1 MWRRALAA
9 AARSRPF
16 ASRDALASC
25 SSVSS
30 PPPDA
35 ARRAAARRASS
46 SSETCSTSGARDVAP
61 EDTIYALSSAP
72 GRAGVAVIRVSGPA
86 ASDVLRLAPR
96 VGGPEGRRPRH
107 REAVPTTFACPDTGE
122 TLDRGILLW
131 FDAPRSFTGEDV
143 AELHVHGSL
152 AVVRGILD
160 ALARLRPPR
169 VAATERATTATRS
182 SSSSSSSSSF
192 SSSSSRSPSV
202 IRAAEP
208 GEFTRR
214 AFHNDKLDLTQA
226 EGLADLLDAET
237 TAQRRQALSQSGGSL
252 RRRYERWRDALVRSA
267 AHVEA
272 TLDFAEDEG
281 VSDDVFRATVP
292 AVASLRDELDEHLRA
307 PPRGELVRR
316 GVRVALVGAP
326 NAGKSS
332 LLNALAGRPAA
343 IVSDHP
349 GTTRDAVEVALE
361 LGGYKVIVA
370 DTAGVRET
378 TDPVEL
384 EGIRRSEAHARDADL
399 TVLVLDAAAEDDAKT
414 LPPWVDR
421 GANLIVRNK
430 MDLPR
435 AKKKIKIAAASTTTT
450 TTNATTHALSC
461 ETREGL
467 DAFVEALGAAVAARV
482 TAGAGDDANVSAI
495 TRSRHRDRLHECVAH
510 LDRFVESARGNRGTP
525 EVAAEEL
532 RLAARA
538 LGRVTGH
545 VDVEELL
552 DVIFT
557 DFCIGK

>member
-1 MWRRALAA
+1 M
-9 AARSRPF
+9 
-16 ASRDALASC
+16 
-25 SSVSS
+25 
-30 PPPDA
+30 
-35 ARRAAARRASS
+35 
-46 SSETCSTSGARDVAP
+46 AP
-61 EDTIYALSSAP
+61 GDTVYALSSAP

-107 REAVPTTFACPDTGE
+107 REAIPTTFACPETGE

-160 ALARLRPPR
+160 ALSRLRPPR
-169 VAATERATTATRS
+169 VAAASRS
-182 SSSSSSSSSF
+182 SS
-192 SSSSSRSPSV
+192 SV

-237 TAQRRQALSQSGGSL
+237 TAQRRQALSQSGGAL

-272 TLDFAEDEG
+272 TLDFAEDDG
-281 VSDDVFRATVP
+281 VSDDVFRAVVP
-292 AVASLRDELDEHLRA
+292 DVASLRDELDEHLRA

-332 LLNALAGRPAA
+332 LLNALAGRSAA
-343 IVSDHP
+343 IVSHHP

-384 EGIRRSEAHARDADL
+384 EGIRRSEARARDADL
-399 TVLVLDAAAEDDAKT
+399 TVSVLDAASEGDQKT
-414 LPPWVDR
+414 LPPWAHR
-421 GANLIVRNK
+421 GANLVVRNK
-430 MDLPR
+430 MDLPGLVRDEGRDGRVRRGARRRGGR
-435 AKKKIKIAAASTTTT
+435 A
-450 TTNATTHALSC
+450 
-461 ETREGL
+461 
-467 DAFVEALGAAVAARV
+467 
-482 TAGAGDDANVSAI
+482 
-495 TRSRHRDRLHECVAH
+495 RHRGRGGRRERLGHHAIAPSGSIGGVRGASRSIRRVGARTRGYAGVSRGGVATRGARARKSH
-510 LDRFVESARGNRGTP
+510 GTRRRRRTPRRHIHRLLHRKMIRGVGCEDARGRDSPT
-525 EVAAEEL
+525 
-532 RLAARA
+532 R
-538 LGRVTGH
+538 
-545 VDVEELL
+545 
-552 DVIFT
+552 
-557 DFCIGK
+557 

>member
-30 PPPDA
+30 PPSDA

-169 VAATERATTATRS
+169 VAATERATAATRS
-182 SSSSSSSSSF
+182 SSSSSTSSSS

-226 EGLADLLDAET
+226 EGLADLLEAET

-399 TVLVLDAAAEDDAKT
+399 TVLVLDAAAEGDAGT

-430 MDLPR
+430 MDLPL
-435 AKKKIKIAAASTTTT
+435 AKKKIKIAAAAATT

-495 TRSRHRDRLHECVAH
+495 TRSRHRDRLDECVAH
-510 LDRFVESARGNRGTP
+510 LDRFVESARGDRGTP

>member
-9 AARSRPF
+9 AARFRPF

-25 SSVSS
+25 TPVSP

-61 EDTIYALSSAP
+61 GDTVYALSSAP

-107 REAVPTTFACPDTGE
+107 REAIPTTFACPETGE

-160 ALARLRPPR
+160 ALSRLRPPR
-169 VAATERATTATRS
+169 VAARERASSAATRAFAAASRS
-182 SSSSSSSSSF
+182 SS
-192 SSSSSRSPSV
+192 SV

-237 TAQRRQALSQSGGSL
+237 TAQRRQALSQSGGAL

-272 TLDFAEDEG
+272 TLDFAEDDG
-281 VSDDVFRATVP
+281 VSDDVFRAVVP
-292 AVASLRDELDEHLRA
+292 DVASLRDELDEHLRA

-332 LLNALAGRPAA
+332 LLNALAGRSAA
-343 IVSDHP
+343 IVSHHP

-384 EGIRRSEAHARDADL
+384 EGIRRAEARARDADL
-399 TVLVLDAAAEDDAKT
+399 TVSVLDAASEGDQKT
-414 LPPWVDR
+414 LPPWAHR
-421 GANLIVRNK
+421 GANLVVRNK
-430 MDLPR
+430 MDLPGAR
-435 AKKKIKIAAASTTTT
+435 RDASD
-450 TTNATTHALSC
+450 ATTHAVSC
-461 ETREGL
+461 ATREGM
-467 DAFVEALGAAVAARV
+467 DAFVEALGDAVAARV

-495 TRSRHRDRLHECVAH
+495 TRSRHRDRLEECVAH
-510 LDRFVESARGNRGTP
+510 LDRFVASARGRGGTP
-525 EVAAEEL
+525 ELAAEEL

-538 LGRVTGH
+538 LGKVTGH